1 MNDAFARIVAICTGG
16 IEVAE
21 PDPNRPSA
29 LGRRTCPMVRSDQTM
44 PSWFSAS
51 RNLVASVSGRTH
63 LLTAAKIHEL
73 LFDLPATARFAIVKD
88 A

>member
-1 MNDAFARIVAICTGG
+1 LAGCDLTDFWGVA
-16 IEVAE
+16 
-21 PDPNRPSA
+21 
-29 LGRRTCPMVRSDQTM
+29 GR
-44 PSWFSAS
+44 
-51 RNLVASVSGRTH
+51 LSGRTH

>member
-1 MNDAFARIVAICTGG
+1 
-16 IEVAE
+16 
-21 PDPNRPSA
+21 
-29 LGRRTCPMVRSDQTM
+29 M

-73 LFDLPATARFAIVKD
+73 LFDLPATARFAIV
-88 A
+88 

>member
-1 MNDAFARIVAICTGG
+1 
-16 IEVAE
+16 
-21 PDPNRPSA
+21 
-29 LGRRTCPMVRSDQTM
+29 MVRSDQTM

-51 RNLVASVSGRTH
+51 WNLVASVSGRTH

-88 A
+88 ALNGRSEAVNAFGTGLNRIQGLSDPLSV